1 MTPIQIIPKGR
12 GPLSRAIR
20 ELDAR
25 TRALVPGSVPGARV
39 SRTPHGV
46 TIIPTATSA
55 TGTKAPPNT
64 PVWG

>member
-1 MTPIQIIPKGR
+1 MTPLEIIPKGK
-12 GPLSRAIR
+12 GPFSRALR

-25 TRALVPGSVPGARV
+25 TRALQPGNVPGALV

-46 TIIPTATSA
+46 TIIPIPSANATRSRP
-55 TGTKAPPNT
+55 AP